1 MIKKVFTRRS
11 CVPHDSIQR
20 RGALTG
26 LAMIFM
32 WAFMGFFQRD
42 FSCYEPLLLTIL
54 AAVAIHDMGFEF
66 IILPITFV
74 TIHTTLLVYCYTFT
88 SSTEYHIF
96 RSIGLVWGLLSFVFP
111 FLYMFIWTNILDVK
125 FVESKTPDTNV

>member
-1 MIKKVFTRRS
+1 MIKKLFTRRT
-11 CVPHDSIQR
+11 CIPHDSVQR

-42 FSCYEPLLLTIL
+42 FSCYEPLLLTVL

-66 IILPITFV
+66 VVLPIALV
-74 TIHTTLLVYCYTFT
+74 MIHTMILVYCYTSIT
-88 SSTEYHIF
+88 SAEHYIF
-96 RSIGLVWGLLSFVFP
+96 RGIGLVWGLLSFVFP

-125 FVESKTPDTNV
+125 PVESKTPNTNT